1 MNSDV
6 PRWVSFLH
14 RRTEDAA
21 ALMMLAMFL
30 TFIYQIAMRYVFN
43 APASWAEE
51 ICVTM
56 WMWGVLWGTAFV
68 TRRSEDIRIDIVL
81 NLLSERGRRIAD
93 ALSGL
98 ALVLIF
104 GLGLPGA
111 WSYVSF
117 MKIETSAALRWP
129 MHLVFS
135 VYLLFAVAIIVR
147 QAWVVRDAFR
157 PAAATPA

>member
-1 MNSDV
+1 MSSDA
-6 PRWVSFLH
+6 PRWVLFLQ

-21 ALMMLAMFL
+21 ALMMLVMFL

-56 WMWGVLWGTAFV
+56 WMWGVLWGTALV
-68 TRRSEDIRIDIVL
+68 VRRNDEIRIDIVY
-81 NLLSERGRRIAD
+81 NMCSERGRRMAD

-98 ALVLIF
+98 ALLVIF

-147 QAWVVRDAFR
+147 QAWVVRQAFK
-157 PAAATPA
+157 PASAASV